1 LDRTLLGW
9 DILVTLH
16 LEYQRFWKPAY
27 QQRKVTPVTFAFTFI
42 RCKSTG
48 RSFIE
53 ADPLLDWCL
62 FTLSLYMA
70 LFYKEWS
77 PKACSRLHWLEPICG
92 IVLFSKLSERCIGFA
107 LTELQASSS
116 S

>member
-48 RSFIE
+48 RSF
-53 ADPLLDWCL
+53 L
-62 FTLSLYMA
+62 
-70 LFYKEWS
+70 
-77 PKACSRLHWLEPICG
+77 
-92 IVLFSKLSERCIGFA
+92 KLTHF
-107 LTELQASSS
+107 
-116 S
+116 